1 VHVKLRVQILV
12 VAKLHL
18 LHVWVDKKQQAVCN
32 ISFQALDAC
41 LSSVSRLSLQSPGTC
56 TAGQEEAC
64 YGFDSSS
71 TSSAMTQDLG
81 ADQYANSLVFQ
92 CKFCSLGGGQKR
104 YAALEV
110 ANTLFRVTFR
120 LKNLRLAD
128 SIMKGVSHNLSPDS
142 VTPFN
147 NFPMSQ
153 QVTYKFFEGRIA
165 IFNELY
171 VSCSRKPHELMD
183 ILCCM

>member
-1 VHVKLRVQILV
+1 MSKQCIQV
-12 VAKLHL
+12 VIVSSWYLYKGAGKTCH
-18 LHVWVDKKQQAVCN
+18 
-32 ISFQALDAC
+32 SFK
-41 LSSVSRLSLQSPGTC
+41 T
-56 TAGQEEAC
+56 
-64 YGFDSSS
+64 SS
-71 TSSAMTQDLG
+71 TLSVMTQDLDAG
-81 ADQYANSLVFQ
+81 IYAGSVVSQGN
-92 CKFCSLGGGQKR
+92 FCSLGGGQKR

-171 VSCSRKPHELMD
+171 VSSSAKPRELLD
-183 ILCCM
+183 ILCCMVPVNTNGTGQLQEDLR

>member
-1 VHVKLRVQILV
+1 MMHFQFVQHLVHN
-12 VAKLHL
+12 
-18 LHVWVDKKQQAVCN
+18 D
-32 ISFQALDAC
+32 
-41 LSSVSRLSLQSPGTC
+41 
-56 TAGQEEAC
+56 
-64 YGFDSSS
+64 
-71 TSSAMTQDLG
+71 TQPWC
-81 ADQYANSLVFQ
+81 QHTNSLVFQ
-92 CKFCSLGGGQKR
+92 CKLCSSGGGQKR

-171 VSCSRKPHELMD
+171 VSSSAKPHELLD
-183 ILCCM
+183 VLCCM

>member
-1 VHVKLRVQILV
+1 M
-12 VAKLHL
+12 
-18 LHVWVDKKQQAVCN
+18 
-32 ISFQALDAC
+32 FQ
-41 LSSVSRLSLQSPGTC
+41 R
-56 TAGQEEAC
+56 
-64 YGFDSSS
+64 
-71 TSSAMTQDLG
+71 
-81 ADQYANSLVFQ
+81 
-92 CKFCSLGGGQKR
+92 KFCSSGGGQKR

-110 ANTLFRVTFR
+110 ANTLFRVTFK

-171 VSCSRKPHELMD
+171 VSSSAKPHELED

>member
-1 VHVKLRVQILV
+1 M
-12 VAKLHL
+12 
-18 LHVWVDKKQQAVCN
+18 
-32 ISFQALDAC
+32 
-41 LSSVSRLSLQSPGTC
+41 
-56 TAGQEEAC
+56 
-64 YGFDSSS
+64 Y
-71 TSSAMTQDLG
+71 
-81 ADQYANSLVFQ
+81 
-92 CKFCSLGGGQKR
+92 CSCSDFSEPASWNLPVGGGQKR

-128 SIMKGVSHNLSPDS
+128 SIMKGVSHNLSPES

-153 QVTYKFFEGRIA
+153 QVPYKFFEGRIA

-171 VSCSRKPHELMD
+171 VSCSPYELTD
-183 ILCCM
+183 SS

>member
-1 VHVKLRVQILV
+1 MCLSIWRCCV
-12 VAKLHL
+12 VDVAAFLI
-18 LHVWVDKKQQAVCN
+18 VC
-32 ISFQALDAC
+32 QHAC
-41 LSSVSRLSLQSPGTC
+41 LSQLSHSKVAHGTC
-56 TAGQEEAC
+56 N
-64 YGFDSSS
+64 S
-71 TSSAMTQDLG
+71 DLSESCG
-81 ADQYANSLVFQ
+81 WKRCAVPQNLLTIRPWFTHFNTGLPV
-92 CKFCSLGGGQKR
+92 GGGQKR

-128 SIMKGVSHNLSPDS
+128 SIMKGVSHNLSPES

-171 VSCSRKPHELMD
+171 VSCCLYELTD
-183 ILCCM
+183 SS